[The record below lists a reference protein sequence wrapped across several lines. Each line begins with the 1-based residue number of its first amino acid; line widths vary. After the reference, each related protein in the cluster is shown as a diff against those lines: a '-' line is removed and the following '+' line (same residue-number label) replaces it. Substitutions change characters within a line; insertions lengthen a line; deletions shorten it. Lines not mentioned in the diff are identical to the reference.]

1 MSFLPEFNSMASVPV
16 FTHKDEVGFMPGP
29 SGPRVFTS
37 DTFEEFAFMAKKKD
51 KVKESKIDKTE
62 KSKAESFLDNLRPTT
77 GKSEHT
83 RGTGNTK
90 VESKKT
96 VLNDKTRKAVAG
108 GIVAAA
114 LGALTLAG
122 LNFAPRAADDAVVQP
137 AAPAAAL
144 TQEAPA
150 RAASEAAAASMLPQ
164 PLAPQKTRLAAP
176 TKSSTEVAKPSKTST
191 KKSGKLASKTK
202 GKETVK
208 KSVAS
213 SKKQKA
219 TKKSKKTLA
228 AKSID

>member
-1 MSFLPEFNSMASVPV
+1 
-16 FTHKDEVGFMPGP
+16 
-29 SGPRVFTS
+29 
-37 DTFEEFAFMAKKKD
+37 MAKKKA
-51 KVKESKIDKTE
+51 KATESKIEKTE

-96 VLNDKTRKAVAG
+96 GLSDKAKKAVAG

-122 LNFAPRAADDAVVQP
+122 LNFSGPSADDAAVQP
-137 AAPAAAL
+137 SAPAAAL

-164 PLAPQKTRLAAP
+164 PLAPKKARLAEP
-176 TKSSTEVAKPSKTST
+176 SKSSTEVAKPSKTKAST

-219 TKKSKKTLA
+219 TKKTKKTLA